1 MYNLNK
7 KDIIQDEFGRSLSK
21 FDLFKQEIQN
31 KLATID
37 FNEIK
42 SNLGPSIL
50 SGLKTL
56 GILLVS
62 VLKFIYQILP
72 TIAFMIFIGYV
83 LLQITL
89 FLGNNIAPHVLD
101 NFKGWTE
108 FSNKLPYAFHTD
120 IHGMV
125 KFGRLILFLVLAC
138 NITKLS
144 DIVDIDRDNEY
155 PFYSYIVVVLAGLF
169 ITCLIIP
176 RWFHILCGLSILI
189 GIIASFIHVPE
200 TESGSYSRDYEDDY
214 EEKPRKQE
222 TSTYTQ
228 PVVQEQ
234 KTKQIASANSWAGNS
249 TMVHFTDGSRTAIPG
264 YLHGFTGNTVT
275 VTTDKAG
282 KSFIIYEMKGSTLSR
297 GRSWYQP

>member
-1 MYNLNK
+1 MVSSSYS
-7 KDIIQDEFGRSLSK
+7 FCFS
-21 FDLFKQEIQN
+21 
-31 KLATID
+31 
-37 FNEIK
+37 IK
-42 SNLGPSIL
+42 
-50 SGLKTL
+50 
-56 GILLVS
+56 
-62 VLKFIYQILP
+62 
-72 TIAFMIFIGYV
+72 
-83 LLQITL
+83 
-89 FLGNNIAPHVLD
+89 
-101 NFKGWTE
+101 
-108 FSNKLPYAFHTD
+108 
-120 IHGMV
+120 
-125 KFGRLILFLVLAC
+125 FLVLAC